1 MLNINDILYK
11 YILEKYGSISA
22 FSDYSGIPQIELNA
36 ILLKENISLDIRS
49 GLILC
54 KKLNIDIEKLLFLN
68 EIVECQSFV
77 TGVKDAEKSNRKN
90 KDDKS
95 YKNDKKDKFG
105 KSGEMLS
112 LNTDINGSEADSV
125 SENELR
131 DRYMRLS
138 EIEKK
143 EVLEYVDEIC
153 EMHDNI

>member
-11 YILEKYGSISA
+11 YILEKYGSIFA

-36 ILLKENISLDIRS
+36 ILLKDNISLDIRS

-54 KKLNIDIEKLLFLN
+54 KKLNIDIEKLIFSG
-68 EIVECQSFV
+68 EIAEYNP
-77 TGVKDAEKSNRKN
+77 KDDKESRRKN
-90 KDDKS
+90 KS
-95 YKNDKKDKFG
+95 ANPG
-105 KSGEMLS
+105 KSGETPA
-112 LNTDINGSEADSV
+112 LNMQTAPDKPNAGAGGAGSV

-143 EVLEYVDEIC
+143 EVLEFVDRIC
-153 EMHDNI
+153 GRR